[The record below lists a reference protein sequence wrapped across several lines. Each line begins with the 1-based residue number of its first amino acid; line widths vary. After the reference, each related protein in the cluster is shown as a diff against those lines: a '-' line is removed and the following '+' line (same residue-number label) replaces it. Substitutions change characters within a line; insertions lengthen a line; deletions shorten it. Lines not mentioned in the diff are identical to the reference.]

1 MKKRIFGAVIFGAL
15 ICRLLQ
21 GVYASPDSL
30 KERGNDRSSIDAAR
44 RIAELDGVKEAAVL
58 SLDECVLAGISV
70 MENTDC
76 EELCIQTEKILKA
89 SFPGAETYRTEAGD
103 EWAEKVIEL
112 SFYLDT
118 NISPRILKKRFMYL
132 ATENR
137 EI

>member
-1 MKKRIFGAVIFGAL
+1 M
-15 ICRLLQ
+15 
-21 GVYASPDSL
+21 PDSF

-89 SFPGAETYRTEAGD
+89 SFPDAETYRTEAGD